1 PAGWTPIDTTRPFY
15 RQGYD
20 DPRGYPYVGHLWY
33 RFQLDVPA
41 AFQGKKIM
49 LCVPV
54 VVTEAWCWVNGQYAG
69 HRPYQEA
76 YVRPA
81 EFEIDI
87 TPLVRPGQMNL
98 IALRVD
104 TSLSPAQAAEGIQ
117 SRMFLYSPK

>member
-1 PAGWTPIDTTRPFY
+1 MFPP
-15 RQGYD
+15 
-20 DPRGYPYVGHLWY
+20 V
-33 RFQLDVPA
+33 
-41 AFQGKKIM
+41 QGKKVL

-81 EFEIDI
+81 EMELDV
-87 TPLVRPGQMNL
+87 TPFLRPGQANV

-104 TSLSPAQAAEGIQ
+104 TSLSPAQAAEGLQ
-117 SRMFLYSPK
+117 SRVFLYSPK